1 MHIAAC
7 RGPFFGTIMAITA
20 CCLFV
25 VIVAVLEKVFMCI
38 GGEQIHNLVAEQQHV
53 NQELHR
59 IIDMMSPLMDLMDSR
74 RVDPGDHE
82 DHEDGEGKVG
92 GIGGMVDDSGEP
104 MGMSG
109 LFGMLKEFADV
120 RANAPPFSTWP
131 DLVLH
136 TVRAGQKGGGEGR
149 PTGRVGGQ
157 CSEGWEDWCC
167 AGASREE
174 RHGQSCTEQRRR
186 QGTER
191 GGARIVACLPVTH
204 GRVPQGAAAAKKG
217 AKKAKQEQAKKKGG
231 QNTVT
236 NPIFG
241 PDVEDDDDDDDN
253 DSADVEGQR
262 S

>member
-1 MHIAAC
+1 
-7 RGPFFGTIMAITA
+7 MAITA
-20 CCLFV
+20 CCLFI

-59 IIDMMSPLMDLMDSR
+59 IIDMMSPLMDLMDSK
-74 RVDPGDHE
+74 RVDPGD
-82 DHEDGEGKVG
+82 EDGEGKVG

-120 RANAPPFSTWP
+120 RANAPPFSTAWP
-131 DLVLH
+131 DLVVLH
-136 TVRAGQKGGGEGR
+136 AVRAGQKGGGEGR

-157 CSEGWEDWCC
+157 CGEGWEDWCC

-174 RHGQSCTEQRRR
+174 RHGQSCTEQRCR

-191 GGARIVACLPVTH
+191 GGARIATCLPVTH

-217 AKKAKQEQAKKKGG
+217 AKKAKEEQAKKKGG

-253 DSADVEGQR
+253 ESADDVEGQKIED
-262 S
+262 